1 MSSPSPFGSQPSALS
16 PRIASRR
23 NVQDVAVV
31 GAGMVGAALALRLAQ
46 DGFDVAV
53 IEPRAPAPWCVD
65 DDVDLRVVAL
75 APSSVALF
83 DAIGVWKPIETAR
96 ACPYRRMHV
105 WDALA
110 PGTLD
115 FDSADDGTATLGYI
129 VENRL
134 IQHTLWQALQRDA
147 RVGVQCPARVAA
159 TAIDGERRTLELG
172 DGSRIS
178 ARLVVAAD
186 GGDSV
191 LRELTGIAT
200 RDRDYAQRAVV
211 AHVTTTRP
219 HEATAWQRFLP
230 GATIAFLPLS
240 DGRSSIVW
248 SAPETEAA
256 RLLALD
262 DATFCSE
269 LGAAFDFRLG
279 TIASTTARAA
289 FPLRLKLAERYAA
302 ERIALM
308 GDAAHIV
315 HPLAGQGVNLGL
327 RDVAELV
334 VTAGAERA
342 AGRDFAAASAL
353 RRYERRRRSD
363 NALSA
368 HAFDAIQRV
377 FGSDAM
383 ELAALRG
390 AGLTLVDR
398 IAPLKRL
405 FARHAAGR

>member
-1 MSSPSPFGSQPSALS
+1 
-16 PRIASRR
+16 
-23 NVQDVAVV
+23 
-31 GAGMVGAALALRLAQ
+31 MVGAALALKLAQ

-53 IEPRAPAPWCVD
+53 IEPRAAAPWRGD

-83 DAIGVWKPIETAR
+83 DAIGVWKTIGASRT
-96 ACPYRRMHV
+96 CPYRRMHV

-134 IQHTLWQALQRDA
+134 IQHTLWQALQGDA
-147 RVGVQCPARVAA
+147 RVTVQCPARVAA
-159 TAIDGERRTLELG
+159 TAIDGERRTLELD

-178 ARLVVAAD
+178 ARLVVGAD

-191 LRELTGIAT
+191 LRELTGIRT

-248 SAPETEAA
+248 SAPEAEAA

-262 DATFCSE
+262 AAAFCSE
-269 LGAAFDFRLG
+269 LGVAFDFRLG
-279 TIASTTARAA
+279 AIASTTARAA
-289 FPLRLKLAERYAA
+289 FPLRLRLAERYAA
-302 ERIALM
+302 ERFALV

-327 RDVAELV
+327 RDVAELANM
-334 VTAGAERA
+334 AGAERA
-342 AGRDFAAASAL
+342 AGRDFAEASAL

-363 NALSA
+363 NVLSA

-390 AGLTLVDR
+390 AGLALVDR

>member
-1 MSSPSPFGSQPSALS
+1 MNIPSTPGIQPSTVR
-16 PRIASRR
+16 PRAANRR
-23 NVQDVAVV
+23 NVHDVAVV
-31 GAGMVGAALALRLAQ
+31 GAGMVGAALALKLAQ

-53 IEPRAPAPWCVD
+53 IEPRAPAPWRID

-75 APSSVALF
+75 APSSVSLF
-83 DAIGVWKPIETAR
+83 DAIGVWKTIVATR

-134 IQHTLWQALQRDA
+134 IQATLWQALQGDT
-147 RVGVQCPARVAA
+147 RVTVQCPARVAA
-159 TAIDGERRTLELG
+159 TAIDGERRTIELD

-178 ARLVVAAD
+178 TRLVVAAD

-211 AHVTTTRP
+211 AHVTTTRA

-248 SAPETEAA
+248 SAPEAEAT
-256 RLLALD
+256 RLLTLD
-262 DATFCSE
+262 DGTFCSE

-289 FPLRLKLAERYAA
+289 FPLRLKLAKRYAA
-302 ERIALM
+302 ERFALV

-334 VTAGAERA
+334 ATAGAERA

-390 AGLTLVDR
+390 AGLALVDR

>member
-1 MSSPSPFGSQPSALS
+1 MSSSSRFGPQPSTLG
-16 PRIASRR
+16 PRTASRR
-23 NVQDVAVV
+23 NVHDVAVV
-31 GAGMVGAALALRLAQ
+31 GAGMVGAALALKLAHE
-46 DGFDVAV
+46 GFDVAV
-53 IEPRAPAPWCVD
+53 VEPRALAPWRVD

-83 DAIGVWKPIETAR
+83 DAIGVWKTIGAAR

-134 IQHTLWQALQRDA
+134 IQYTLWQALQGDPRIT
-147 RVGVQCPARVAA
+147 VQCPSRVAA
-159 TAIDGERRTLELG
+159 TAIDGERRTLELD

-230 GATIAFLPLS
+230 KATIAFLPLS

-248 SAPETEAA
+248 SAPEAEAA

-279 TIASTTARAA
+279 TIVSTTARAA
-289 FPLRLKLAERYAA
+289 FPLRLRLAERYVA
-302 ERIALM
+302 ERFALV

-327 RDVAELV
+327 RDVGELV
-334 VTAGAERA
+334 DMAGAERA

-363 NALSA
+363 NVLSA
-368 HAFDAIQRV
+368 QAFDAIQRV

-390 AGLTLVDR
+390 AGLALVDR

>member
-1 MSSPSPFGSQPSALS
+1 
-16 PRIASRR
+16 
-23 NVQDVAVV
+23 
-31 GAGMVGAALALRLAQ
+31 MVGAALALKLAQ

-53 IEPRAPAPWCVD
+53 VEPHAPPPWRVD
-65 DDVDLRVVAL
+65 DDIDLRVVAL
-75 APSSVALF
+75 APSSVTLF
-83 DAIGVWKPIETAR
+83 DAIGVWKTIAAAR
-96 ACPYRRMHV
+96 ACAYRRMRV

-110 PGTLD
+110 PGALN
-115 FDSADDGTATLGYI
+115 FDSADDGAATLGYI

-134 IQHTLWQALQRDA
+134 IQHTLWQALQGDA
-147 RVGVQCPARVAA
+147 RLTVLCPARVTA
-159 TAIDGERRTLELG
+159 TAVDGERRTLELD
-172 DGSRIS
+172 DGKRIS

-191 LRELTGIAT
+191 LRELAGIGT
-200 RDRDYAQRAVV
+200 SDREYAQRAVV

-248 SAPETEAA
+248 SAPEAEAT

-302 ERIALM
+302 ERFALV

-327 RDVAELV
+327 RDVTELAGI
-334 VTAGAERA
+334 AGAERA
-342 AGRDFAAASAL
+342 AGRDFASESAL

-383 ELAALRG
+383 GLAALRG
-390 AGLTLVDR
+390 AGLALVDR
-398 IAPLKRL
+398 IAPFKRL